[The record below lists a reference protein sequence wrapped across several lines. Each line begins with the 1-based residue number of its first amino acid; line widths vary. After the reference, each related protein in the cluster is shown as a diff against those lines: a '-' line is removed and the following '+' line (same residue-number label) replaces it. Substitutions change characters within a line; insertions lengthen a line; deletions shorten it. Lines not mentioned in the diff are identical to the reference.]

1 MDTKQYTRTHK
12 RGREGG
18 GGRRGEEEEEEDIH
32 HNHLPKM
39 LKSPQPRRFE
49 RETPRHVVKGRP
61 YTLMKADNDGHIAR
75 VVYVEET
82 VQLQL
87 Q

>member
-12 RGREGG
+12 RGRG
-18 GGRRGEEEEEEDIH
+18 RGEEEDIQ

-61 YTLMKADNDGHIAR
+61 YTVMKADDDGHLGR